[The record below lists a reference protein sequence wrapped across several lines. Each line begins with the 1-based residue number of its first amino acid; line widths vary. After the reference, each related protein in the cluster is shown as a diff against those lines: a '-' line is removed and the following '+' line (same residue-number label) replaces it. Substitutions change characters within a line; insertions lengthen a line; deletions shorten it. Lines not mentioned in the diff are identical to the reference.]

1 MKYTECMDSIFKQT
15 LRSEMDFQDVRVKEL
30 ASKTGISPRTLEG
43 YLSSRGSMPPA
54 DVAVKIA
61 DALNVSVEY
70 LVKGKKTERN
80 PSGNLPGMNLPMDK
94 RNLIKEFAKLLE
106 KFDIKSIS

>member
-1 MKYTECMDSIFKQT
+1 
-15 LRSEMDFQDVRVKEL
+15 MDFQDVRVKEL
-30 ASKTGISPRTLEG
+30 AAKTGISPRTLEG

-80 PSGNLPGMNLPMDK
+80 PSGNLPMDK